1 MARTRKSSRSRLRL
15 LGALLLLALLI
26 AGWGWWGLHHWR
38 PTHADFPVQGIE
50 VGSDDGA
57 VNWKAAKAIGASFV
71 YLDASASA
79 FARDPAFVKNL
90 EDARA
95 ARLQVGAVH
104 RYDPCQPAE
113 KQAANFVTVVPRD
126 GAMLPPALDL
136 DLLADDCPVK
146 VSDAGVTSELM
157 TFLNQIETHSGKP
170 TILKISSRFEA
181 RYHLAAKLDRNLWLV
196 RTRFQPGYAG
206 RPWML
211 WTANTMLD
219 SAASDAPLRWVVV
232 GR

>member
-1 MARTRKSSRSRLRL
+1 MARRKSSRPRLRL
-15 LGALLLLALLI
+15 LGALLLLGLLI
-26 AGWGWWGLHHWR
+26 AGWGWWSLHHWR
-38 PTHADFPVQGIE
+38 PSPTDFPAQGIE
-50 VGSDDGA
+50 VGSEDGV

-126 GAMLPPALDL
+126 GSMLPPALDL
-136 DLLADDCPVK
+136 DLTAEDCPVK
-146 VSDAGVTSELM
+146 VSDAAVESELM
-157 TFLNQIETHSGKP
+157 TFLNQIETHTGKP
-170 TILKISSRFEA
+170 TILKISSSFQK
-181 RYHLAAKLDRNLWLV
+181 RYRLAAKIDARHV
-196 RTRFQPGYAG
+196 RSVAAPCRTTPAGAATR
-206 RPWML
+206 
-211 WTANTMLD
+211 
-219 SAASDAPLRWVVV
+219 
-232 GR
+232 

>member
-1 MARTRKSSRSRLRL
+1 MARRKSSRSRLRL
-15 LGALLLLALLI
+15 FGALALFALLVG
-26 AGWGWWGLHHWR
+26 GWGWWGLHHWR
-38 PTHADFPVQGIE
+38 PSHSDFPVQGVE

-57 VNWKAAKAIGASFV
+57 VNWKAVKAIGASFV

-79 FARDPAFVKNL
+79 FARDPNFVKNL

-136 DLLADDCPVK
+136 DLTAEDCPVK
-146 VSDAGVTSELM
+146 VSDAAVTSELM
-157 TFLNQIETHSGKP
+157 TFLNQIETHTGKP
-170 TILKISSRFEA
+170 TILKISSSFEK
-181 RYHLAAKLDRNLWLV
+181 RYHLAAKIDRNLWLV

-211 WTANTMLD
+211 WTANRNLD
-219 SAASDAPLRWVVV
+219 TAASDAPLRWVVV

>member
-1 MARTRKSSRSRLRL
+1 MARTKKSSRSRLRL
-15 LGALLLLALLI
+15 LGAVLLGALLV
-26 AGWGWWGLHHWR
+26 AAWGWWNLHTWR
-38 PTHADFPVQGIE
+38 PSHADFPVQGIE

-57 VNWKAAKAIGASFV
+57 VNWKAAKAIGASFA

-95 ARLQVGAVH
+95 ARLQIGAVH
-104 RYDPCQPAE
+104 RYDPCQPAD

-136 DLLADDCPVK
+136 DLLADDCPISVG
-146 VSDAGVTSELM
+146 DAAVTSELM
-157 TFLNQIETHSGKP
+157 TFLNQIETHTGKP
-170 TILKISSRFEA
+170 TILKISSRFER
-181 RYHLAAKLDRNLWLV
+181 RYHLAAKIDRNLWLV
-196 RTRFQPGYAG
+196 RTRFQPEYAG

-211 WTANTMLD
+211 WTANGMLD
-219 SAASDAPLRWVVV
+219 SAASDDPLRWVVV

>member
-1 MARTRKSSRSRLRL
+1 MARKKSSRSRLRL
-15 LGALLLLALLI
+15 FGALALLALLVG
-26 AGWGWWGLHHWR
+26 GWAWWGLHHWR
-38 PTHADFPVQGIE
+38 PSHSDFSVLGIE

-57 VNWKAAKAIGASFV
+57 VNWKAAKVIGASFV

-136 DLLADDCPVK
+136 DLTAEDCPVK
-146 VSDAGVTSELM
+146 VSDAAVTSELM
-157 TFLNQIETHSGKP
+157 TFLNQIETHTGKP
-170 TILKISSRFEA
+170 TILQISSSFEK
-181 RYHLAAKLDRNLWLV
+181 RYHLAAKIDRNLWLV

-211 WTANTMLD
+211 WTANRNLD
-219 SAASDAPLRWVVV
+219 TAASDAPLRWVVV

>member
-1 MARTRKSSRSRLRL
+1 MARRKSSRPRLRL
-15 LGALLLLALLI
+15 LGALLLLGLLI
-26 AGWGWWGLHHWR
+26 AGWGWWSLHHWR
-38 PTHADFPVQGIE
+38 PSPTDFPAQGIE
-50 VGSDDGA
+50 VGSEDGV

-126 GAMLPPALDL
+126 GSMLPPALDL
-136 DLLADDCPVK
+136 DLTAEDCPVK
-146 VSDAGVTSELM
+146 VSDAAVESELM
-157 TFLNQIETHSGKP
+157 TFLNQIETHTGKP
-170 TILKISSRFEA
+170 TILKISSSFQK
-181 RYHLAAKLDRNLWLV
+181 RYRLAAKIDRNLWLV
-196 RTRFQPGYAG
+196 RTRFQPEYAG

-211 WTANTMLD
+211 WTANGQLD
-219 SAASDAPLRWVVV
+219 TAASDEPLRWVVV

>member
-1 MARTRKSSRSRLRL
+1 MARRKSSRLRLRL
-15 LGALLLLALLI
+15 LGALLLLGLLI
-26 AGWGWWGLHHWR
+26 AGWGWWSLHHWR
-38 PTHADFPVQGIE
+38 PSPTDFPAQGIE
-50 VGSDDGA
+50 VGSEDGV

-126 GAMLPPALDL
+126 GSMLPPALDL
-136 DLLADDCPVK
+136 DLTAEDCPVK
-146 VSDAGVTSELM
+146 VSDAAVESELM
-157 TFLNQIETHSGKP
+157 TFLNQIETHTGKP
-170 TILKISSRFEA
+170 TILKISSSFQK
-181 RYHLAAKLDRNLWLV
+181 RYRLAAKIDRNLWLV
-196 RTRFQPGYAG
+196 RTRFQPEYAG

-211 WTANTMLD
+211 WTANGQLD
-219 SAASDAPLRWVVV
+219 TAASDEPLRWVVV